1 LNSQELYAV
10 LVALE
15 GDTLVLPNVA
25 IAEVIS
31 RERIQP
37 APQGGPVWL
46 QGFVPF
52 NGRRL
57 HVLSFEAL
65 NGSSVPELS
74 RRSRVVVINS
84 LGAHL
89 DAGQFALVAQGY
101 PHLVTLNRTGVRRAN
116 LHKTDRSDLVLS
128 RLRIASQEAI
138 IPDLE
143 SLELELSRIPVPE
156 IQAAVA

>member
-10 LVALE
+10 LVTLE

-37 APQGGPVWL
+37 AQDGPAWL

-57 HVLSFEAL
+57 HVVSFEAL
-65 NGSSVPELS
+65 NGGSVPELS

-128 RLRIASQEAI
+128 RLRIASQEAM

-143 SLELELSRIPVPE
+143 SLELELSRIPIPD
-156 IQAAVA
+156 IQTAAA

>member
-1 LNSQELYAV
+1 MNGQELYAV

-37 APQGGPVWL
+37 AQDGPDWL

-65 NGSSVPELS
+65 NGGSVPELS

-138 IPDLE
+138 VPDLE
-143 SLELELSRIPVPE
+143 SLELELSRVPVPE
-156 IQAAVA
+156 AQTAAA

>member
-1 LNSQELYAV
+1 MNNQELYAV

-31 RERIQP
+31 RERIHP
-37 APQGGPVWL
+37 AAQGPAWL
-46 QGFVPF
+46 QGSVPF

-57 HVLSFEAL
+57 HAVSFEAL
-65 NGSSVPELS
+65 NGGSVPELS
-74 RRSRVVVINS
+74 RRTRVVVINS
-84 LGAHL
+84 LGEHL
-89 DAGQFALVAQGY
+89 DSGQFALVAQGY

-143 SLELELSRIPVPE
+143 ALELELSRLPAPAAPE
-156 IQAAVA
+156 PAAA